1 MPMPL
6 HTLMLTPNAHIHVH
20 THVIRRSDRRG
31 HGSMTLSTEAAD
43 EIAAK
48 LAHCHHIE
56 VRTTLTHLLAHSLHT
71 HI

>member
-1 MPMPL
+1 
-6 HTLMLTPNAHIHVH
+6 
-20 THVIRRSDRRG
+20 
-31 HGSMTLSTEAAD
+31 MTLSTEAAD

-56 VRTTLTHLLAHSLHT
+56 VRTTTLTHLLAHSLHT